1 MLTAKQ
7 VKIHKMSD
15 ERWTT
20 RDKINQ
26 YRGVLKLYARDK
38 KIRALE
44 LIKLKQRVL
53 KNLKSLQTDVR
64 EYRDIVSQIINGNKI
79 RLLPILQQ
87 HDNFHL
93 AFGQLESDELHN
105 RIYQNSELFHRQL
118 DKLRYEKEK
127 LAKKFFDLQVLLP
140 LIFNKIKIHI
150 YIYTYIHVY
159 AHIKLDSFL
168 LKYLNKFFFSY
179 PLIKFEKCFLL
190 EEESAEIGTDHFL
203 ERLMAYLQRSV
214 SKQNGVKAIRSTYLK
229 IINILKKDA
238 IYYDALLK
246 ALKDDQKNQCK
257 VIVKTT
263 IMGQLATENLD
274 DLKEKYKSMTVD
286 VVKNMKERERTL
298 IIARERVADLWEYA
312 KSLVRIEVRI
322 RSFLFFFPFLFFFFC
337 VLSDVVLAKKYIDIN
352 DSVHLENQL
361 KRLEEICEK
370 LKDTVLVRSHNEL
383 LPRLEE
389 QMRQKVRLINQFNYN
404 TKERND
410 LLHKKEE
417 ALITLESLE
426 HTMVATTGQYRIDKK
441 AMLEEMEIQKK
452 RIINYKDLRRSHGE
466 LSIKIIAA
474 LQNMLVMLICVKQ
487 TRWLPKMNSKKQAKM
502 PIVDELDT
510 EDTGEAV
517 LEKIISNGV
526 VLLAQIT
533 RKMGVLF
540 GISNFEL
547 DKEKDERARQLY
559 QNYIADY
566 NTFTLKFGKD
576 ELEPALIVE
585 HEIVDPNVLT
595 RADVKNRSRKVV
607 EANLKID

>member
-1 MLTAKQ
+1 MDHERQDKSIPWKNREKEKKNNCY
-7 VKIHKMSD
+7 KISIYIYIYIY
-15 ERWTT
+15 TSLSFIT
-20 RDKINQ
+20 
-26 YRGVLKLYARDK
+26 ARDK

-44 LIKLKQRVL
+44 LTKLKQRVL

-93 AFGQLESDELHN
+93 AFGQLESDELYK

-140 LIFNKIKIHI
+140 LIFNKIKIH
-150 YIYTYIHVY
+150 TYIHTY
-159 AHIKLDSFL
+159 IHTRIRAHLNLISFL
-168 LKYLNKFFFSY
+168 LKYLNKFLFSY
-179 PLIKFEKCFLL
+179 PLKKFEKYFLL

-203 ERLMAYLQRSV
+203 ECLMAYLQRSV
-214 SKQNGVKAIRSTYLK
+214 SKQNGVKAIQNTYLK

-263 IMGQLATENLD
+263 IMGQLAAENLD

-312 KSLVRIEVRI
+312 KSLVRIE
-322 RSFLFFFPFLFFFFC
+322 
-337 VLSDVVLAKKYIDIN
+337 SDVVLAKNNIDIN
-352 DSVHLENQL
+352 DYVHLENQL
-361 KRLEEICEK
+361 KRLEEICDI

-389 QMRQKVRLINQFNYN
+389 QMRQKARLINQFNYN
-404 TKERND
+404 TKERDD

-452 RIINYKDLRRSHGE
+452 RIIDYKDLRRSHGE
-466 LSIKIIAA
+466 LSIKITAA
-474 LQNMLVMLICVKQ
+474 LQNMLVMLVCVKQ
-487 TRWLPKMNSKKQAKM
+487 TKLLPKMNSKKKAKT
-502 PIVDELDT
+502 PIVDELDA

-517 LEKIISNGV
+517 LEKIIPNGL

-547 DKEKDERARQLY
+547 DKEKNERARQLY

-566 NTFTLKFGKD
+566 NTYTLKFGKD